1 MPIETAVPEQT
12 SGFIKKHCIEI
23 SNIGARI

>member
-1 MPIETAVPEQT
+1 MSIETSVHQQT
-12 SGFIKKHCIEI
+12 SGFIKKHYIEI